1 MVMKE
6 GYIFEQ
12 GMEPIWFIEKE
23 EQSIEMSK
31 NALVLW
37 DAELS
42 ISSKTKEDKKWEA
55 MLADLV
61 KDKLL
66 FMRYKNLPRI
76 YH

>member
-31 NALVLW
+31 IALVLW

-42 ISSKTKEDKKWEA
+42 ISSKPKKI
-55 MLADLV
+55 
-61 KDKLL
+61 KSGKRCLL
-66 FMRYKNLPRI
+66 T
-76 YH
+76 

>member
-31 NALVLW
+31 NAL
-37 DAELS
+37 D
-42 ISSKTKEDKKWEA
+42 
-55 MLADLV
+55 
-61 KDKLL
+61 
-66 FMRYKNLPRI
+66 I
-76 YH
+76 YWVV